1 MRFEGGRVQHHL
13 LVQDHHPHHGHPR
26 HQRARRS
33 PNLVRRLPPPL
44 RRYTSAARSA
54 WNAASVQA
62 QRAVSGQ
69 ARARAQRRGRNGEGA
84 TTRAACRGG
93 KPSCAVSSSIGP
105 SSRSSPAANKS
116 VRDIMDDTYGPR
128 RLSQTRRDSRGLCT
142 CILSSLCTQ
151 VRERSCCVR
160 TLNERSGG
168 CLNHQTL
175 APQSRKG
182 AAGRGKSNFCRSDS
196 ATAFARSPQPQPQPV
211 VVGPYMSIFEL
222 FYYLITSNYLLP
234 CY

>member
-1 MRFEGGRVQHHL
+1 MRFEGGRVRTTCWSRTTTHTMATLDTRGLVEAPIWFVVFL
-13 LVQDHHPHHGHPR
+13 LLCVAIPVLHDLHGT
-26 HQRARRS
+26 QRQFRRKE
-33 PNLVRRLPPPL
+33 
-44 RRYTSAARSA
+44 RS
-54 WNAASVQA
+54 VDK
-62 QRAVSGQ
+62 RE
-69 ARARAQRRGRNGEGA
+69 RGRNGEGA

-105 SSRSSPAANKS
+105 SSRSSPATNKS

-196 ATAFARSPQPQPQPV
+196 TTVFARSPPQPQPV

-222 FYYLITSNYLLP
+222 FYYLIDVLLLDVQEI
-234 CY
+234 

>member
-1 MRFEGGRVQHHL
+1 
-13 LVQDHHPHHGHPR
+13 
-26 HQRARRS
+26 
-33 PNLVRRLPPPL
+33 
-44 RRYTSAARSA
+44 
-54 WNAASVQA
+54 
-62 QRAVSGQ
+62 
-69 ARARAQRRGRNGEGA
+69 
-84 TTRAACRGG
+84 
-93 KPSCAVSSSIGP
+93 
-105 SSRSSPAANKS
+105 
-116 VRDIMDDTYGPR
+116 MDDTYGPR

-175 APQSRKG
+175 APQSRRG

-196 ATAFARSPQPQPQPV
+196 TTVFARSPPAPSPPQPV

-222 FYYLITSNYLLP
+222 FYYLITSYHYLATVYCSLP
-234 CY
+234 PPPYAACVMPLRAHPLAAVCATAPGGWAPGQGARGKANHCISMRAPTG

>member
-1 MRFEGGRVQHHL
+1 MRFEGGRVRTTCWSRTTTHTMATLDTRGLVEAPIWFVVFL
-13 LVQDHHPHHGHPR
+13 LLCVAIPVLHDLHGT
-26 HQRARRS
+26 QRQFRRKE
-33 PNLVRRLPPPL
+33 
-44 RRYTSAARSA
+44 RS
-54 WNAASVQA
+54 VDK
-62 QRAVSGQ
+62 RE
-69 ARARAQRRGRNGEGA
+69 RGRNGEGA
-84 TTRAACRGG
+84 TTRAACRG
-93 KPSCAVSSSIGP
+93 AVSSSIGP

-175 APQSRKG
+175 APQSRRG

-196 ATAFARSPQPQPQPV
+196 TTVFARSPSPSPAPPARGRGSLHV
-211 VVGPYMSIFEL
+211 NFRVILLS
-222 FYYLITSNYLLP
+222 YY
-234 CY
+234 

>member
-1 MRFEGGRVQHHL
+1 
-13 LVQDHHPHHGHPR
+13 
-26 HQRARRS
+26 
-33 PNLVRRLPPPL
+33 
-44 RRYTSAARSA
+44 
-54 WNAASVQA
+54 
-62 QRAVSGQ
+62 
-69 ARARAQRRGRNGEGA
+69 
-84 TTRAACRGG
+84 
-93 KPSCAVSSSIGP
+93 
-105 SSRSSPAANKS
+105 
-116 VRDIMDDTYGPR
+116 MDDTYGPR

-196 ATAFARSPQPQPQPV
+196 TTVFARSPPSPSPSPPSPWSWVPTCQFSSYFIILLLVTILLQV
-211 VVGPYMSIFEL
+211 TTALLL
-222 FYYLITSNYLLP
+222 FTIHNRHPPAPPAP
-234 CY
+234 CRCARTP